1 MQIIKP
7 QKLQKGDRVA
17 VVSPSYA
24 EAKTMPNRLQ
34 QSFVFLKSLGLEP
47 TLMPH
52 ALEQDKDLPYL
63 SASPKDRAYDI
74 NQAFA
79 DSSIKAIF
87 CTVGGENC
95 NALLPF
101 LDYEL
106 IKKNPKIFMGFSDI
120 TVLLLAIFQKT
131 GLVTFHGPN
140 LLFTWGSVKNPPA
153 YSVDSLTRMIFDGKN
168 LIFRPAPHYSDISF
182 EYTDEVL
189 DEFSLNQKG
198 EDWEFIKKGRAEGK
212 LLGGGME
219 SIQHLRQTD
228 FWPNFKDT
236 ILFLEECDETVALL
250 HQWLT
255 NLRLSRVF
263 DQIQG
268 MIVGKI
274 ADKCKVWDDQP
285 QDLGWDEGMF
295 KKMLLAA
302 TDSYNFPILTEVDLG
317 HTRPMLTLPIGIEAR
332 INMDGTIELLEEAVI

>member
-1 MQIIKP
+1 MEVIKP
-7 QKLQKGDRVA
+7 KRLQKGDKVA

-47 TLMPH
+47 ILMPH

-63 SASPKDRAYDI
+63 SASPKDRAADI

-95 NALLPF
+95 NGLLPF

-106 IKKNPKIFMGFSDI
+106 IKKNPKIFIGFSDV

-140 LLFTWGSVKNPPA
+140 LLFTWGSVRNPSV
-153 YSVDSLTRMIFDGKN
+153 YSVDSLTTMIFGGKN
-168 LIFRPAPHYSDISF
+168 LTFKPASYYSDISF

-189 DEFSLNQKG
+189 EEFSLNQKG
-198 EDWEFIKKGRAEGK
+198 KNWKFVKKGKAEGK

-228 FWPNFKDT
+228 FWPNFKDS

-255 NLRLSRVF
+255 NLRLSGVF
-263 DQIQG
+263 NQIQG
-268 MIVGKI
+268 LIIGKI
-274 ADKCKVWDDQP
+274 ADKDKVWDDQP
-285 QDLGWDEGMF
+285 QGLGWDQGMF
-295 KKMLLAA
+295 EKMLLAA
-302 TDSYNFPILTEVDLG
+302 TQGYSFPILTEVDLG
-317 HTRPMLTLPIGIEAR
+317 HTRPMLTLPIGIQAR
-332 INMDGTIELLEEAVI
+332 INLNGTIELLERSTV